1 MAVEVPRSVS
11 VLGLAY
17 AVETADMDG
26 EDGSVSPARQLIRL
40 SSGLSAE
47 KREQVFLHELVHALL
62 DQLGYA
68 DLYGDEHLV
77 QGLAIGLHQALA
89 GRGGVPTSS
98 GSGSGTSRPGGRAV
112 FALYSGVPT
121 SSGSGSGTGRS
132 LPPTSTPCP
141 CGRPSGP

>member
-77 QGLAIGLHQALA
+77 QGLAIGLPQALA
-89 GRGGVPTSS
+89 RRECPPPITAGDGPDTGKRKPCQMKLYRKSSTARSSAASASCATRAGSRGSWLAT
-98 GSGSGTSRPGGRAV
+98 
-112 FALYSGVPT
+112 
-121 SSGSGSGTGRS
+121 
-132 LPPTSTPCP
+132 
-141 CGRPSGP
+141 

>member
-47 KREQVFLHELVHALL
+47 KREQVFLHELVHAPL

-89 GRGGVPTSS
+89 GRD
-98 GSGSGTSRPGGRAV
+98 
-112 FALYSGVPT
+112 GVPT